1 MMTEWLQPSSQALPE
16 KQSPSPN
23 DIFLIHHL
31 GSEVKKQVRNF
42 LDGPVDKNPSANAGD
57 TGLIAAPGGSH
68 MPWSN

>member
-42 LDGPVDKNPSANAGD
+42 LDGPVDKNPSANAGVA
-57 TGLIAAPGGSH
+57 GLIAAPGGSH
-68 MPWSN
+68 MPRSN